1 MKQAV
6 ILAAGRG
13 TRLNGS
19 MNGRPKCLAKIGNH
33 TLIKYQLMLLRK
45 AGIERVCVVVG
56 YGAEQVR
63 SVLGNTCEY
72 IVNQRYAETNSLYSL
87 WLARDWVS
95 GPFILMNC
103 DVLVHPEILEQITEL
118 DGNALAYDSSSGGE
132 DEHMKVSFK
141 GSRLRQIG
149 KELSQKETHGEN
161 VGILKFDESGAERLF
176 READA
181 LVHSGGE
188 HLWAPSVLNRI
199 VDKVV
204 FHGVDVAGL
213 PWTEI
218 DFPDDLHYA
227 HRQIWPNILDDI
239 VVDIWIAMA
248 LKPAGVV
255 LQNAPSFY
263 HELMWLV
270 RSVWFL
276 VFDAHKAVRLFSNIH
291 LERDISYE

>member
-33 TLIKYQLMLLRK
+33 TLIEYQLMLLRK

-72 IVNQRYAETNSLYSL
+72 VVNQRYAETNSLYSL

-95 GPFILMNC
+95 GPFVLMNC
-103 DVLVHPEILEQITEL
+103 DVLVPPELLEQITEL
-118 DGNALAYDSSSGGE
+118 DGNALAYDSSSGRD
-132 DEHMKVSFK
+132 DEHMKVSFE
-141 GSRLRQIG
+141 GNRLRKIG

-161 VGILKFDESGAERLF
+161 VGVLKFSESGTEQLF

-188 HLWAPSVLNRI
+188 HLWAPSVLSRI

-204 FHGVDVAGL
+204 FHGVDIAGL
-213 PWTEI
+213 PWVEI
-218 DFPDDLHYA
+218 DFPDDLYYA
-227 HRQIWPNILDDI
+227 RRHIWPDILDDI
-239 VVDIWIAMA
+239 VVDIWITTS
-248 LKPAGVV
+248 LKPAGVA
-255 LQNAPSFY
+255 LQNTRLFY

-270 RSVWFL
+270 RSIWL
-276 VFDAHKAVRLFSNIH
+276 HIFDAHKAVRLFSNIY
-291 LERDISYE
+291 LERNNCYE